1 MSEDLR
7 QLLSGGVFAGLL
19 GVAYFVVFRG
29 PRSCKACGHAGKPVL
44 HTPGS
49 LIVELLLW
57 GLTLSIP
64 VVMSWPIFNGLGVFK
79 LPFLLLML
87 PGPIYTFMRN
97 TGRKNVCAK
106 CGSPDIAFAW
116 KHRTH
121 MPTLGRTTFGDGAV
135 KGVRPLSQRTRQQT
149 RIGSNLEVPS
159 GRASERKPE
168 QK

>member
-7 QLLSGGVFAGLL
+7 ELFSGVVFAGLL
-19 GVAYFVVFRG
+19 AVAYFVVFRA

-49 LIVELLLW
+49 LVVELLLW
-57 GLTLSIP
+57 GLTLSVP
-64 VVMSWPIFNGLGVFK
+64 VVMSWPIFNGLGIFK

-87 PGPIYTFMRN
+87 PGPIYTFKRN
-97 TGRKNVCAK
+97 IGRKNVCAK

-116 KHRTH
+116 KHRTDL
-121 MPTLGRTTFGDGAV
+121 PDVGRTTFGDGVV
-135 KGVRPLSQRTRQQT
+135 KGVRRLSQHTRQQT
-149 RIGSNLEVPS
+149 RIGSKLEVPA
-159 GRASERKPE
+159 GRVSERKPE

>member
-7 QLLSGGVFAGLL
+7 ELLSGVVFAGLL
-19 GVAYFVVFRG
+19 AVAYFVVFRA
-29 PRSCKACGHAGKPVL
+29 PRSCKTCGHAGKPVL

-49 LIVELLLW
+49 LVVELLLW

-64 VVMSWPIFNGLGVFK
+64 AVMSWPIFNGLGVLK

-87 PGPIYTFMRN
+87 PGPIYTFIRN
-97 TGRKNVCAK
+97 TGRKNVCEK
-106 CGSPDIAFAW
+106 CGSSDIAFAW
-116 KHRTH
+116 THRTH
-121 MPTLGRTTFGDGAV
+121 PPAVGRTTFGDGAL

-149 RIGSNLEVPS
+149 SIGSNLEVPT
-159 GRASERKPE
+159 GRTSEREPE

>member
-1 MSEDLR
+1 MSEELR
-7 QLLSGGVFAGLL
+7 ELLSGVVFAGLL
-19 GVAYFVVFRG
+19 AVAYFVVFRA

-49 LIVELLLW
+49 LVVELLLW
-57 GLTLSIP
+57 GLTLSVP
-64 VVMSWPIFNGLGVFK
+64 VVMNWPIFNGLGVLK

-97 TGRKNVCAK
+97 TGRKNVCEK
-106 CGSPDIAFAW
+106 CGSSDIAFAW
-116 KHRTH
+116 THRTH
-121 MPTLGRTTFGDGAV
+121 PPAVGRTTFGDGAL

-149 RIGSNLEVPS
+149 SIGSNLEVPT
-159 GRASERKPE
+159 GRTSEREPE